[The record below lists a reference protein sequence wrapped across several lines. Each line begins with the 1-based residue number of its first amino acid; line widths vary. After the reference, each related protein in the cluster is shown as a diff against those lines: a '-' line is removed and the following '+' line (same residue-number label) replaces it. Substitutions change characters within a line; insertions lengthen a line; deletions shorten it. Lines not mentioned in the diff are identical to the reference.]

1 MPRARRPVEKARAT
15 RTHHP
20 ATVARSGRAPA
31 RSMTTIR
38 IPRDQNDVA
47 LEVDG
52 QTVRLTNLKKLFWP
66 ELGITKG
73 DLLQYYANV
82 APVLLPHVHDRAMV
96 MKRYPNGAAGEFF
109 FMKRAPTP
117 RPSFI
122 ETCAIE
128 HASGNVIEF
137 PMIQDLPSLLW
148 VVNLG
153 CIDLNEWYAPCDD
166 VDRPDYLHFDLDP
179 TPGAT
184 FAQIREAALLVHAAL
199 DELGMPN
206 HAKTTGSRGLH
217 VYVPIVRGP
226 TQDAV
231 WALSKRLST
240 DIARRH
246 PSLLTAIYAKAHR
259 PEHRVLVDYNQN
271 AWGRTL
277 ASVYS
282 VRPKPQAPVSTPVTW
297 QEVERG
303 IEIEDFRI
311 DNVPTRVATL
321 DDLWS
326 PMLPASTPR
335 ADLHP
340 FLSPS
345 MKEAHPHPLAE
356 LRSERNRVPR
366 DTTQKVSPAARKPKA
381 RSTQESERRK
391 SRR

>member
-1 MPRARRPVEKARAT
+1 MARARRTVEKGRAT

-20 ATVARSGRAPA
+20 ATVARAPRAPA

-52 QTVRLTNLKKLFWP
+52 ETVRLTNLKKLFWP

-73 DLLQYYANV
+73 DLLQYYAHV

-128 HASGNVIEF
+128 HASGNVIDF

-153 CIDLNEWYAPCDD
+153 CIDLNEWYARCDD

-199 DELGMPN
+199 DGLGMPN

-226 TQDAV
+226 TQDEV
-231 WALSKRLST
+231 WALAKQLST
-240 DIARRH
+240 EIARRH
-246 PSLLTAIYAKAHR
+246 PSLLTAVYAKAHR
-259 PEHRVLVDYNQN
+259 PERRVLVDYNQN

-282 VRPKPQAPVSTPVTW
+282 VRPKPRAPVSTPVTW

-311 DNVPTRVATL
+311 DNVAARVAKL
-321 DDLWS
+321 GDRWS
-326 PMLPASTPR
+326 PMLPSSAPR
-335 ADLHP
+335 ADLSP
-340 FLSPS
+340 FLTAS
-345 MKEAHPHPLAE
+345 MKQAHPDPLGD
-356 LRSERNRVPR
+356 LRAERNRAARAPTR
-366 DTTQKVSPAARKPKA
+366 EGSSPARTAKA
-381 RSTQESERRK
+381 RAAHKPGAGKRR
-391 SRR
+391 R